1 MNEIYVLDTSAIV
14 EDPTILY
21 SFKDCQIVVPFV
33 VLEELD
39 KLKTKQFDSSKNARV
54 AIRMLD
60 EIFNDKSDD
69 NVELKNNVKIRID
82 SDFDS
87 NLFEDLS
94 YGDNKIIACAYKI
107 KKISNKDVTIIT
119 ADINLRVKTR
129 SCGLLSSAAFSNTS
143 LLDFY
148 PYLTISQDFELGS
161 KIQSFGKAEDTVGIE
176 TNSFILFDDCMEKN
190 YALSRKMPSGDLKL
204 VRSSKPWDISPKNK
218 DQACL
223 IDLCMDKSVELVS
236 AIGIAGSGKTLC
248 ALACGLEAVLNQ
260 RAYDKLIIFRP
271 VSSVGEEIGYL
282 PGSEEEKMAPYFSAI
297 MDSMEVL
304 FSGSKNKDWKK
315 EVEMFKTKGKIEF
328 DLITF
333 ARGRSIPNAMIIVD
347 EAQNFTEHEIKTLL
361 TRAGSN
367 SKIIL
372 LGDVSQ
378 IDNVKL
384 NMVSNG
390 LTKVIK
396 AFKGSK
402 IYGHVTLTKGERSRL
417 ATEAAN
423 RL

>member
-1 MNEIYVLDTSAIV
+1 MNDIYVLDTSAIV
-14 EDPTILY
+14 EDPTLLH

-39 KLKTKQFDSSKNARV
+39 SLKSRQIDAAKNARV
-54 AIRMLD
+54 AIKMLD
-60 EIFNDKSDD
+60 EIFSDNSD
-69 NVELKNNVKIRID
+69 ENIELKNNVRIKID
-82 SDFDS
+82 SDFEA
-87 NLFEDLS
+87 NLFEDMS
-94 YGDNKIIACAYKI
+94 YGDNKIIACAFKI
-107 KKISNKDVTIIT
+107 EKMSKKKVTIVT
-119 ADINLRVKTR
+119 GDINLRVKAR
-129 SCGLLSSAAFSNTS
+129 ACGLYAESKSSNTT

-148 PYLTISQDFELGS
+148 PYLTISQDYELG
-161 KIQSFGKAEDTVGIE
+161 IQLQTNGRAQDTIGVE
-176 TNSFILFDDCMEKN
+176 TNSFVLFDDCMDKN
-190 YALSRKMPSGDLKL
+190 YGLSRKMPNGDLKI
-204 VRSSKPWDISPKNK
+204 VRSLKPWDLSPRNK

-223 IDLCMDKSVELVS
+223 IDLCMDKSIELVS

-248 ALACGLEAVLNQ
+248 ALACGLEAVINQ
-260 RAYDKLIIFRP
+260 RAYDKLIVFRP
-271 VSSVGEEIGYL
+271 VSSVGEDIGFL
-282 PGSEEEKMAPYFSAI
+282 PGTEDEKMEPYFSAI

-304 FSGSKNKDWKK
+304 FSGSKNKDWKR
-315 EVEMFKTKGKIEF
+315 ELEMFKTKGKIEF

-333 ARGRSIPNAMIIVD
+333 ARGRSIPKSLIIVD

-361 TRAGSN
+361 TRAGVD

-378 IDNVKL
+378 IDNQKL

-402 IYGHVTLTKGERSRL
+402 IYGHVTLMKGERSRL